1 MQRIAVLPAVSTR
14 KFASFS
20 PFSSTGTDSIPTFGK
35 NCLYFSTFPLNNQLF
50 FSFSLRK
57 RKQSLLFTTGSAKS
71 FFVLLRFTIVLN
83 FVLFF
88 PYFPLFS
95 KLFASQCSRQW
106 RTPVSHRYSYFLFIF
121 PFFSHFLSLRDCSN
135 SFVLLAKTFL
145 QHKPLFLA
153 FPLFFCLPPGF
164 THC

>member
-95 KLFASQCSRQW
+95 KLFASQCSHQW
-106 RTPVSHRYSYFLFIF
+106 RTPVSHGYAYFLFIL
-121 PFFSHFLSLRDCSN
+121 PFVSHFLSLRDCAN
-135 SFVLLAKTFL
+135 PFVLLAKTFL

-164 THC
+164 TCC

>member
-20 PFSSTGTDSIPTFGK
+20 PFSSTGTDSTPTFGK
-35 NCLYFSTFPLNNQLF
+35 NCLYFSTFPMNNQLF

-95 KLFASQCSRQW
+95 KLFASQCSHQW

-121 PFFSHFLSLRDCSN
+121 PFFSHFLSLRDFKN
-135 SFVLLAKTFL
+135 PFVFHLRTFL
-145 QHKPLFLA
+145 QLQQFRLA
-153 FPLFFCLPPGF
+153 FSMFFCLPPGF